1 MEKLKEEYDAMM
13 ICREKVVQRGL
24 PMQIV
29 DAEYQWDR
37 RKLTF
42 YFKADKRVDFREL
55 TKENFRIFKVSLGDC
70 HSDASPASG
79 CPWCPRMTRADEANR
94 AQSVEFK
101 TFPLPLSLFSSFV
114 QHTSLA
120 TDARRKMSF
129 KKLTETLL
137 RRRSSALN
145 GRKTSRR

>member
-1 MEKLKEEYDAMM
+1 VSTTNILGAVLTFSRMMEKLKEEYDAMM

-55 TKENFRIFKVSLGDC
+55 TKENFRIFKVS
-70 HSDASPASG
+70 HI
-79 CPWCPRMTRADEANR
+79 
-94 AQSVEFK
+94 
-101 TFPLPLSLFSSFV
+101 
-114 QHTSLA
+114 H
-120 TDARRKMSF
+120 
-129 KKLTETLL
+129 LL
-137 RRRSSALN
+137 Q
-145 GRKTSRR
+145 